1 MPQPTNIGQIFLRVD
16 GRDVETSVMDVL
28 LDVLVED
35 DLRQPAMF
43 VLRFQDQRFEL
54 IDGALFKLGAQVVI
68 RAADAQGRPKKLL
81 AGEVVSLETELEQQ
95 RTLFVVRG
103 YDQSH
108 RLHRGRKTRTFLKQT
123 DADIVSRI
131 AREAGLRAECDA
143 TPLQLEYV
151 IQDNQTDMEFLR
163 ERAARLGFVVTVDE
177 RTLRFRR
184 AEQSPPRAPAQEWAV
199 TLQSLRTRQSAAAQ
213 AGKVEVR
220 GWDPSAKRAVV
231 GSAGSATQAG
241 QLGRDAVGADA
252 ARAAF
257 GGDATLVV
265 TDRPVRSK
273 DEADRLAQAVLDD
286 LAGEYLYAEGVC
298 VGEPDIR
305 AGALLELKNVGARF
319 SGTYFVSA
327 SRHEYTTGA
336 GYLTTFFVNGRQP
349 ASLLAAAERGDRQH
363 RIDGVVVGIVT
374 NNNDPQKLGRVKV
387 KFPWLDEGH
396 ESDWARLAT
405 PGAGKERGFFT
416 LPEVDDEVLVAFEH
430 GNISHPYVVGG
441 LWNGK
446 DAPPAEVV
454 KGGQV
459 QTRVLRTRVGHVIEL
474 QDDSSGGF
482 IQLKTKG
489 GNLLKISESDRSVT
503 IESQGTVAIKGM
515 GGELNISQSGVEL
528 TAKGTLKIQGQL
540 VTIN

>member
-1 MPQPTNIGQIFLRVD
+1 MPQPTNIGQIFLEVD
-16 GRDVETSVMDVL
+16 GRDVDTHVMDLL
-28 LDVLVED
+28 LDLLVED

-54 IDGALFKLGAQVVI
+54 VDGTLFKLGAQVVI
-68 RAADAQGRPKKLL
+68 RGADAQGRPKKIL

-95 RTLFVVRG
+95 RTLFTVRG
-103 YDQSH
+103 YDRSH

-123 DADIVSRI
+123 DADIVERI
-131 AREAGLRAECDA
+131 AREAGLRAECDP
-143 TPLQLEYV
+143 TPVQHEYV
-151 IQDNQTDMEFLR
+151 IQDNQTDMEFLC
-163 ERAARLGFVVTVDE
+163 ERSLRLGFAVTVDD
-177 RTLRFRR
+177 RSLRFRR
-184 AEQSPPRAPAQEWAV
+184 AEQQPPLAPAQEWAV
-199 TLQSLRTRQSAAAQ
+199 TLQALRTRQSAAAQ

-220 GWDPSAKRAVV
+220 GWDPAAKRAVV
-231 GSAGSATQAG
+231 GSASSATAPG
-241 QLGRDAVGADA
+241 RLGRDAVGADA
-252 ARAAF
+252 ARAAV

-273 DEADRLAQAVLDD
+273 DEADRLAQSVLDK

-298 VGEPDIR
+298 VGEPALR
-305 AGALLELKNVGARF
+305 AGTLVELKGVGARF

-327 SRHEYTTGA
+327 TRHEYTTAG
-336 GYLTTFFVNGRQP
+336 GYLTTFFVNGREP
-349 ASLLAAAERGDRQH
+349 ASLLATTERAGAPR

-405 PGAGKERGFFT
+405 PGAGKERGFFA
-416 LPEVDDEVLVAFEH
+416 LPEVDDEVLVAFEQ
-430 GNISHPYVVGG
+430 GDISRPYVVGG

-474 QDDSSGGF
+474 QDEASGGF

-489 GNLLKISESDRSVT
+489 GNLLKISESDRSIT
-503 IESQGTVAIKGM
+503 IESKGTVALKGL
-515 GGELNISQSGVEL
+515 GGELNITQSGVEL
-528 TAKGTLKIQGQL
+528 TAKGTLKIEGQL